1 MTLIGVDRIC
11 EYFMKLKCER
21 LVKRNGVLNQM
32 VRCDVGNDDHLRDEE
47 STMKISYYVLYC

>member
-1 MTLIGVDRIC
+1 
-11 EYFMKLKCER
+11 MKLKCER

-47 STMKISYYVLYC
+47 STIRISYYVLCC